1 MNAVAFYIF
10 LLCVAAV
17 TKIGT
22 EYYAR
27 WAQRHGVVDKA
38 DGLRKLQKAPTP
50 VSGGVV
56 IYTVAALA
64 IIIGVVHHN
73 ISSID
78 EYNVPFAKIGLILG
92 AALVLVLTGFI
103 DDKKG
108 MKGKRK
114 LLLQLLAASVIVGG
128 AQNYNSVELFG
139 HSIHLGHLFFP
150 LALFWLAGF
159 INAINL
165 IDGADGVAS
174 TIGIMIFVTTGVIG
188 VLHGAAYLPIS
199 FIAFTMA
206 AAVFGFFLCN
216 RPPAKIYLGDSGSML
231 IGFMA
236 AVLLINVCSVGKGT
250 IRFFPAFTI
259 AFLPILDSFSAII
272 RRTLA
277 GRSIYFADR
286 SHLHHRIQ
294 THVGRNWKLLI
305 TLIGLQIPLS
315 VGGIWGTLY
324 ARGETPWGDFI
335 PLGAAFLVL
344 VFLIATN
351 IFGRNELKLMG
362 LGLKKL
368 FRKIFIPRKR
378 KQNQTHE
385 YINLQED
392 DWKQL
397 WRSIQRQTA
406 DYPCFYISLDINIPA
421 MEVDFFASK
430 GEQAIEKGISADPRS
445 IMTLR
450 IPLMV
455 EEKEYCGNLL
465 IQYDMVD
472 PNSQTVVVLAD
483 RLKDE
488 SVAAVAAFMRTH
500 RKQDERRQI
509 KK

>member
-1 MNAVAFYIF
+1 MNAPLFYIY

-22 EYYAR
+22 DYYAR

-38 DGLRKLQKAPTP
+38 DGLRKLQKVPTP

-56 IYTVAALA
+56 IYAVAALA

-78 EYNVPFAKIGLILG
+78 EYDVPFGKIGLILG

-139 HSIHLGHLFFP
+139 HSVNLGHIFFP

-188 VLHGAAYLPIS
+188 VLHGSAYLPIS

-250 IRFFPAFTI
+250 IRFFPAFTV

-272 RRTLA
+272 RRTSPTGAICTTGSRHTSA
-277 GRSIYFADR
+277 GA
-286 SHLHHRIQ
+286 
-294 THVGRNWKLLI
+294 
-305 TLIGLQIPLS
+305 
-315 VGGIWGTLY
+315 
-324 ARGETPWGDFI
+324 
-335 PLGAAFLVL
+335 
-344 VFLIATN
+344 
-351 IFGRNELKLMG
+351 
-362 LGLKKL
+362 
-368 FRKIFIPRKR
+368 
-378 KQNQTHE
+378 
-385 YINLQED
+385 
-392 DWKQL
+392 
-397 WRSIQRQTA
+397 
-406 DYPCFYISLDINIPA
+406 
-421 MEVDFFASK
+421 
-430 GEQAIEKGISADPRS
+430 
-445 IMTLR
+445 
-450 IPLMV
+450 
-455 EEKEYCGNLL
+455 GN
-465 IQYDMVD
+465 
-472 PNSQTVVVLAD
+472 SFS
-483 RLKDE
+483 R
-488 SVAAVAAFMRTH
+488 
-500 RKQDERRQI
+500 
-509 KK
+509 